1 PCSYFLSAIFYSPL
15 QFISHFSFYFHSL
28 SLFPSPFFFFT
39 ATATTAI
46 YPLSLHDALP
56 IFPNPGRQLKAGMV
70 ATVEVAAPAGPEI
83 PAGQPTVSLG
93 AIVKSAR
100 TGGGYAVFVAEG
112 PDERTVARARDVSL
126 GGISGNRVA
135 VATGIRAGEK
145 VIVSGASLLADGD
158 PVRLIPGS

>member
-1 PCSYFLSAIFYSPL
+1 PPADA
-15 QFISHFSFYFHSL
+15 HSRV
-28 SLFPSPFFFFT
+28 SGVEVT
-39 ATATTAI
+39 I
-46 YPLSLHDALP
+46 
-56 IFPNPGRQLKAGMV
+56 PNPGRQLKAGMV

-126 GGISGNRVA
+126 RGISGNRVA
-135 VATGIRAGEK
+135 VATGVRAGEK
-145 VIVSGASLLADGD
+145 VIVSGGSLLADGD
-158 PVRLIPGS
+158 PEIGRAHV